1 MTGTLYI
8 VATPIGNMEDIT
20 LRALS
25 VLRGADLI
33 LAEDTRV
40 TGKLLSRH
48 GIKTAMKSYHQQSSV
63 KVADSII
70 EFLQDEHTVALV
82 SDAGTPGIADPGNE
96 LVARIIRELPDV
108 RIEPI
113 PGASSLTAALS
124 VCGFPTNEF
133 VFLGFLPHKK
143 GRQTLLN
150 EIAEL
155 SRTIVL
161 FESPHRIGKL
171 LSELGERIP
180 ERTLFIGREIT
191 KLHETH
197 YRGTVAE
204 LLALFESGS
213 LYHKGE
219 FIVVIDSRRFS

>member
-1 MTGTLYI
+1 MSTLYI

-20 LRALS
+20 LRALRILGE
-25 VLRGADLI
+25 VDVV

-48 GIKTAMKSYHQQSSV
+48 GISAKMKSYHQQSSD
-63 KVADSII
+63 KISEEII
-70 EFLQDEHTVALV
+70 SLLEEGKNLALV
-82 SDAGTPGIADPGNE
+82 TDAGTPGVADPGNE
-96 LVARIIRELPDV
+96 LIQRIVEVLPETRV
-108 RIEPI
+108 EAI

-150 EIAEL
+150 EITEIK
-155 SRTIVL
+155 RTVVL

-171 LSELGERIP
+171 LKELRERCP
-180 ERTLFIGREIT
+180 ERSAAVFREVT
-191 KLHETH
+191 KLYESH
-197 YRGTVAE
+197 YRGSIE
-204 LLALFESGS
+204 D
-213 LYHKGE
+213 LYQKYEQGVIPEKGE
-219 FIVVIDSRRFS
+219 FVVVLAAC

>member
-1 MTGTLYI
+1 MNYGTLYI
-8 VATPIGNMEDIT
+8 VATPIGNLEDVT
-20 LRALS
+20 LRALRILGEVD
-25 VLRGADLI
+25 VL

-40 TGKLLSRH
+40 TGKLLARH
-48 GIKTAMKSYHQQSSV
+48 GISVSMKGYHQRSAE
-63 KVADSII
+63 KVSEDII
-70 EFLQDEHTVALV
+70 ELLRAGKTLALV

-96 LVARIIRELPDV
+96 LIARILRELPEA

-113 PGASSLTAALS
+113 PGTSSLSAALS

-150 EIAEL
+150 EIATL
-155 SRTIVL
+155 SRTVVL

-171 LSELGERIP
+171 LEELTARIP
-180 ERTLFIGREIT
+180 SREVFIGRELT

-197 YRGTVAE
+197 YRGTVSE
-204 LLALFESGS
+204 LVLRAQQGEIPER
-213 LYHKGE
+213 GE
-219 FIVVIDSRRFS
+219 FVVVVNVAH

>member
-1 MTGTLYI
+1 MSTLYI
-8 VATPIGNMEDIT
+8 IATPIGNMEDIT
-20 LRALS
+20 LRALRILGEVD
-25 VLRGADLI
+25 VL

-40 TGKLLSRH
+40 TGKLLARH
-48 GIKTAMKSYHQQSSV
+48 NISVKMKSYHQRSAERVSEE
-63 KVADSII
+63 II
-70 EFLQDEHTVALV
+70 ALLSEGKTLALV
-82 SDAGTPGIADPGNE
+82 TDAGTPGVADPGNE
-96 LVARIIRELPDV
+96 LIARVVRELPET

-113 PGASSLTAALS
+113 PGASSLTSALS

-150 EIAEL
+150 EIADIK
-155 SRTIVL
+155 RTVVL

-171 LSELGERIP
+171 LAELAERAPDRQAAI
-180 ERTLFIGREIT
+180 FREIT

-204 LLALFESGS
+204 LHIKYEQDAIPQ
-213 LYHKGE
+213 KGE
-219 FIVVIDSRRFS
+219 FVVVLAPR